1 MTASSGTG
9 AAASSPVPAPA
20 SPPSAA
26 LRLRALASAASR
38 ASFACGVG
46 APPEFET
53 KASIRW
59 SFSPPSAVWALP
71 RSRHGGPTPRPVRSP
86 VAVTASGSG
95 DRRRTGDERS
105 LLAAAAAVDQTG
117 ASDGEAMSSA
127 VATWWAHSR
136 LRVLLP
142 VVFLAPAI
150 LFLLSPPSS
159 RPFFTLPATREE
171 SRVIWAQRRVVEW
184 RPCGWWRTEMPAPSR
199 RNGYIRIDCYGGLN
213 QLRRDL
219 CDGVAVASLLN
230 ASMVLP
236 KFEVAAY
243 WNESSGFADVF
254 DVDYFI
260 EQTRGYVE
268 VVKDIP
274 EEIASKEPF
283 KVDCSKRKGHFD
295 YVETVLPALLEH
307 HYISLTPA
315 ISQRRD
321 RNPSNAKA
329 SYCQGC
335 YSALRL
341 NMKVE
346 IKAIELFQAIP
357 KPFLSLHLR
366 FEPDMVAYSRCVYT
380 GLSSKSLTAI
390 EAARGEDRKALTGD
404 AAYLWRNRGKC
415 PLTPSETAFMLKALG
430 IPTDTNIYLAAG
442 DGLMELE
449 GFTSIY
455 KNIYTKSSLLAHED
469 FERMHGNTKAALDYY
484 VSVNSDAYVA
494 TFFGNM
500 DKMVTAMRTMQ
511 GLQKTLVLSRR
522 AYANYT
528 AAGLAGEQLAKAMW
542 DAHLEEYIMGK
553 GSALPEQCFCDF
565 KL

>member
-1 MTASSGTG
+1 
-9 AAASSPVPAPA
+9 
-20 SPPSAA
+20 
-26 LRLRALASAASR
+26 
-38 ASFACGVG
+38 
-46 APPEFET
+46 
-53 KASIRW
+53 
-59 SFSPPSAVWALP
+59 
-71 RSRHGGPTPRPVRSP
+71 
-86 VAVTASGSG
+86 
-95 DRRRTGDERS
+95 
-105 LLAAAAAVDQTG
+105 
-117 ASDGEAMSSA
+117 MSSA
-127 VATWWAHSR
+127 VATCWAHSR
-136 LRVLLP
+136 HRVLLP

-150 LFLLSPPSS
+150 LFLLSAPSS
-159 RPFFTLPATREE
+159 LPFFTLPAAREE
-171 SRVIWAQRRVVEW
+171 SRVIWAQRRAVEW
-184 RPCGWWRTEMPAPSR
+184 RPCGWWRTAMPAPSR

-219 CDGVAVASLLN
+219 CDGVAVARLLN
-230 ASMVLP
+230 ATMVLP

-268 VVKDIP
+268 VVKDMP

-307 HYISLTPA
+307 YYISLTPA

-321 RNPSNAKA
+321 RNPSYAKA

-346 IKAIELFQAIP
+346 IKAIELLQAIP

-380 GLSSKSLTAI
+380 GLSSKSLNAI

-542 DAHLEEYIMGK
+542 DAHREEYIMGK

>member
-1 MTASSGTG
+1 MSS
-9 AAASSPVPAPA
+9 S
-20 SPPSAA
+20 
-26 LRLRALASAASR
+26 ASAA
-38 ASFACGVG
+38 A
-46 APPEFET
+46 
-53 KASIRW
+53 W
-59 SFSPPSAVWALP
+59 WA
-71 RSRHGGPTPRPVRSP
+71 RSRVRI
-86 VAVTASGSG
+86 
-95 DRRRTGDERS
+95 
-105 LLAAAAAVDQTG
+105 
-117 ASDGEAMSSA
+117 
-127 VATWWAHSR
+127 
-136 LRVLLP
+136 LLP
-142 VVFLAPAI
+142 VIFLAPA
-150 LFLLSPPSS
+150 LYFLLSPPSS
-159 RPFFTLPATREE
+159 PPFFFTLPTSREE
-171 SRVIWAQRRVVEW
+171 SPSASGSRVIWAQRRVAEW
-184 RPCGWWRTEMPAPSR
+184 RSCGWWRAAMPAPSR

-219 CDGVAVASLLN
+219 CDGIAVARLLN
-230 ASMVLP
+230 ATMVLP

-243 WNESSGFADVF
+243 WNESSGFADIF

-268 VVKDIP
+268 VVKDMP

-307 HYISLTPA
+307 QYISLTPA
-315 ISQRRD
+315 MSQRRD
-321 RNPSNAKA
+321 RNPSYAKA

-335 YSALRL
+335 YNALRL
-341 NMKVE
+341 NKNVE
-346 IKAIELFQAIP
+346 TKAIELLQAIP

-380 GLSSKSLTAI
+380 GLSSKSLSAI
-390 EAARGEDRKALTGD
+390 EAARGEDRKALTGE
-404 AAYLWRNRGKC
+404 AALLWRNRGKC
-415 PLTPSETAFMLKALG
+415 PLTPSETAFILKALG

-455 KNIYTKSSLLAHED
+455 KNIYTKSSLLTHDD
-469 FERMHGNTKAALDYY
+469 FEKMHGNTKAALDYY
-484 VSVNSDAYVA
+484 VSVSSDAYVA

-511 GLQKTLVLSRR
+511 GHQKTLVLSRR

-528 AAGLAGEQLAKAMW
+528 AVGLSGEQLAMAMW
-542 DAHLEEYIMGK
+542 DAHREEYIMGR
-553 GSALPEQCFCDF
+553 GSALPEQCFCEF

>member
-1 MTASSGTG
+1 M
-9 AAASSPVPAPA
+9 
-20 SPPSAA
+20 
-26 LRLRALASAASR
+26 
-38 ASFACGVG
+38 
-46 APPEFET
+46 
-53 KASIRW
+53 
-59 SFSPPSAVWALP
+59 
-71 RSRHGGPTPRPVRSP
+71 
-86 VAVTASGSG
+86 
-95 DRRRTGDERS
+95 
-105 LLAAAAAVDQTG
+105 
-117 ASDGEAMSSA
+117 
-127 VATWWAHSR
+127 TWWAHIATGPHSDELIYALHSGVEAAAADQIQCSSR
-136 LRVLLP
+136 RGDVVVGVGGGVVGAQPRPHPPTGHFPRPRALLP
-142 VVFLAPAI
+142 PLSTLLSA
-150 LFLLSPPSS
+150 FLLHSSHLQESPSAS
-159 RPFFTLPATREE
+159 G
-171 SRVIWAQRRVVEW
+171 SRVIWAQRRVAEW
-184 RPCGWWRTEMPAPSR
+184 RPCGWWRAAMPAPSR

-219 CDGVAVASLLN
+219 CDGIAVARLLN
-230 ASMVLP
+230 ATMVLP

-268 VVKDIP
+268 VVKDMP

-307 HYISLTPA
+307 QYISLTPA
-315 ISQRRD
+315 MSQRRD
-321 RNPSNAKA
+321 RNPSYAKA

-335 YSALRL
+335 YNALRL
-341 NMKVE
+341 NKNVE
-346 IKAIELFQAIP
+346 TKAIELLQAIP

-380 GLSSKSLTAI
+380 GLSSKSLSAI
-390 EAARGEDRKALTGD
+390 EAARGEDRKALTGE
-404 AAYLWRNRGKC
+404 AALLWRNRGKC
-415 PLTPSETAFMLKALG
+415 PLTPSETAFILKALG

-455 KNIYTKSSLLAHED
+455 KNIYTKSSLLTHDD
-469 FERMHGNTKAALDYY
+469 FEKMHGNTKAALDYY
-484 VSVNSDAYVA
+484 VSVSSDAYVA

-511 GLQKTLVLSRR
+511 GHQKTLVLSRR

-528 AAGLAGEQLAKAMW
+528 AVGLSGEQLAMAMW
-542 DAHLEEYIMGK
+542 DAHREEYIMGR
-553 GSALPEQCFCDF
+553 GSALPEQCFCEF